1 MRSLAPFAF
10 PEGWLVQWVWV
21 SLQVPGQYSIGV
33 KACFASYYCV
43 ILRQPNTFLILS
55 SCSYKIGHSP

>member
-43 ILRQPNTFLILS
+43 ILRQPNTFDSQFL
-55 SCSYKIGHSP
+55 